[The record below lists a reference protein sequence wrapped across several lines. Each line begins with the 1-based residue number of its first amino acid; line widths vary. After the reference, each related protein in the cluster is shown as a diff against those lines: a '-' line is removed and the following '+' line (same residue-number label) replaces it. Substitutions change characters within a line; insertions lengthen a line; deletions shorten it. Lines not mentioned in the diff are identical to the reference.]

1 MIRQLL
7 ILPLLLVFFLGCSE
21 RGKPEKIAEKNE
33 FDQFCDIFTAL
44 STEPRFEKMS
54 TAEKYTS
61 LDKALI
67 DGLSSS
73 GDAYIAW
80 TAVSLAEPSQRYQLF
95 KDAAVSS
102 LKIQW
107 ECQSLKDHAHT
118 VGQ

>member
-1 MIRQLL
+1 MSRPAIIFLH
-7 ILPLLLVFFLGCSE
+7 LLVFFWGCSKNSNTE
-21 RGKPEKIAEKNE
+21 QATGENE

-44 STEPRFEKMS
+44 STAPKFDAMNATEEY
-54 TAEKYTS
+54 AS
-61 LDKALI
+61 LDKALTE
-67 DGLSSS
+67 DLSTN

-95 KDAAVSS
+95 KDAAASS

-107 ECQSLKDHAHT
+107 DCQSLKDHAHV